1 MKVKYFILY
10 PLLASQANS
19 GSSDIV
25 AEVVKTSTI
34 EEKQEGNTKV
44 INVTSSKTIEQKKL
58 ITLSV
63 GLLASLKFAKHTPNL
78 DTSHDYT
85 AGSMVTRAGK
95 LTLTAE
101 INNAIMEQVKE
112 DDEEKAKKYGNN
124 HWENIYYDIV
134 KISPEDQNENVKKL
148 TYNSPFT
155 GGLVMETLNVSKNPL
170 KIGSLFFFEL
180 PIEFSQ
186 YFTLRYEHKKHA
198 ISFGGGLVYYVN
210 TKLSGKV
217 IGPNH
222 REFELKKPIKS
233 TSLFG
238 WGLLAKYD
246 YKVSEHV
253 NLFAIYRYNKM
264 ALLGFNQISLGISHF
279 VY

>member
-95 LTLTAE
+95 FTMTNE
-101 INNAIMEQVKE
+101 INLSIQKQIQEDGKAYNLRANKYAINETLQISQK
-112 DDEEKAKKYGNN
+112 DQD
-124 HWENIYYDIV
+124 ENI
-134 KISPEDQNENVKKL
+134 KKL